1 MNERVRWTGLIFFL
15 LASLGAGG
23 LGSLATA
30 PEIDG
35 WYRGITKPEWNP
47 PDWVFAPV
55 WTTLYLMMGIAA
67 WLVWKPAG
75 CRRVFVP
82 LMWFVIQLALNVAWS
97 WVFFG
102 NHQIGWAA
110 VEIVFLWMAILMTTV
125 QFYRCS
131 KPAGLLMAPYLGWV
145 TFAAILNVAI
155 WQLNAS

>member
-1 MNERVRWTGLIFFL
+1 
-15 LASLGAGG
+15 
-23 LGSLATA
+23 
-30 PEIDG
+30 
-35 WYRGITKPEWNP
+35 
-47 PDWVFAPV
+47 
-55 WTTLYLMMGIAA
+55 
-67 WLVWKPAG
+67 
-75 CRRVFVP
+75 
-82 LMWFVIQLALNVAWS
+82 MWFVIQLALNVAWS

-131 KPAGLLMAPYLGWV
+131 KPAGFLMAPYLGWV